1 MGSLDSRG
9 PEDRLREAAQAVADD
24 TPEPGDPQH
33 VPGPR
38 RARGHHPQEG
48 SRGMTEPCMFPNL
61 HEPFYCRIHAD
72 VRLRLTDERC
82 RRGVTFTQPQ
92 PDHAITPE
100 CGPICMTTGHHHDP
114 EACDGC
120 RRLADV
126 MHAAGAGV
134 PVSGDGLDVERLR
147 KALIACGW
155 PTVSQPRYAARIAR
169 EYAVLRS
176 TPVAPKEDNRE

>member
-1 MGSLDSRG
+1 MPDTRPDPLADRMRSAICALLDYGDHAGDCR
-9 PEDRLREAAQAVADD
+9 AVATKLVKDCD
-24 TPEPGDPQH
+24 CGWPEEGAVAEALLAEHD
-33 VPGPR
+33 
-38 RARGHHPQEG
+38 RA
-48 SRGMTEPCMFPNL
+48 
-61 HEPFYCRIHAD
+61 
-72 VRLRLTDERC
+72 
-82 RRGVTFTQPQ
+82 GVTLTQPQ

-169 EYAVLRS
+169 DYAVLRS